1 MEEEKCLTF
10 CYVAKMLTLK
20 IDKMHNYICAHLKFE
35 ARLGLTKQCRQ
46 PCRAHRQLMSLV

>member
-46 PCRAHRQLMSLV
+46 RAHRQLMSLV